1 MTLGALTTG
10 GSQMPKRKKKGGTQK
25 VYPVLMYYHH
35 PTRHFQ
41 PLERMLKWWEKF
53 DTNLHLIIRT
63 VESDPEL
70 PLLEELWSEME
81 IEDVGW
87 LIGSPLRDTGEMV
100 LECYSEWKNHERDLV
115 YATDD
120 PSQIALFVLTFE
132 AQEPRDVS
140 KVSE

>member
-1 MTLGALTTG
+1 
-10 GSQMPKRKKKGGTQK
+10 MPKRKKTGTQK
-25 VYPVLMYYHH
+25 LYPILMYYHH

-53 DTNLHLIIRT
+53 DTQLQLIIRT

-70 PLLEELWSEME
+70 SLLEEFWSEQE

-87 LIGSPLRDTGEMV
+87 IIGPPLKDTGEMV
-100 LECYSEWKNHERDLV
+100 LECYAEWKEYSRDLV

-132 AQEPRDVS
+132 VQEPRDGTKVS
-140 KVSE
+140 K